1 MSGKSSGFRRADGR
15 LAVLLASALLHGA
28 LAILL
33 LRHLSQPPA
42 PVEGRPLQVS
52 LVPMERFRRDRAEPD
67 RPRARHDDS
76 RSASRPQLDPA
87 PASIA
92 PGPQGPGVAS
102 GTQASDGLRTLRG
115 LAGCAHPARLTAEER
130 ERCET
135 RRWAGSERDAGPL
148 NLDPGGRYV
157 ENPEPYLVRKPKNGC
172 RVRATGD
179 VDPMGD
185 SGNTRAGIGCAWS
198 F

>member
-1 MSGKSSGFRRADGR
+1 MSGKGSGFRRADGR

-42 PVEGRPLQVS
+42 PVEGRALQVS

-67 RPRARHDDS
+67 RPLSVRRDGRPSSRAQPD
-76 RSASRPQLDPA
+76 LA
-87 PASIA
+87 PLSIA
-92 PGPQGPGVAS
+92 PGPPVAGVLSDAPG
-102 GTQASDGLRTLRG
+102 SDGMRTLRG

-130 ERCET
+130 ERCEM
-135 RRWAGSERDAGPL
+135 RRWAGSERGAGRL
-148 NLDPGGRYV
+148 NLDPSGRYV

-185 SGNTRAGIGCAWS
+185 SGNTRAGVGCAWS

>member
-1 MSGKSSGFRRADGR
+1 MAGRGSGFRRADGR

-42 PVEGRPLQVS
+42 PAEGRALQVS
-52 LVPMERFRRDRAEPD
+52 LIPMERLRRDRAEPD
-67 RPRARHDDS
+67 RPRARHDEE

-87 PASIA
+87 PASLS
-92 PGPQGPGVAS
+92 PGPQGAGVGGAAS
-102 GTQASDGLRTLRG
+102 ASDGLRTLRG
-115 LAGCAHPARLTAEER
+115 LAGCAHPARLTDEER

-135 RRWAGSERDAGPL
+135 RRWAGSGRRAGRL
-148 NLDPGGRYV
+148 NLDPSGRYMKS
-157 ENPEPYLVRKPKNGC
+157 PEPYLVRRPKNGC

-179 VDPMGD
+179 IDPMGET
-185 SGNTRAGIGCAWS
+185 GNARAGVGCAWS